1 MLINGDVIE
10 AVAFAVTWISCK
22 GGFMERLKTADV
34 LALGFM
40 TFSLFLG
47 AGNIIF
53 PPSVGMAAGEN
64 VWRVAFGFLLTGVG
78 MPLLAVIA
86 LARVGGGM
94 DRLTAPLGRLAGLL
108 IAIAI
113 YLSIGPLFAT
123 PRTAVVA
130 FEMGMAPFS
139 GNGMWPRLGHSLV
152 FFALSL
158 ALALSPGKLVD
169 RMGKL
174 ITPVLLIALL
184 ILGGSTFLTPVGV
197 IGKSLPAYQDA
208 PMLRGFLDGY
218 LTMDTLGALVF
229 GIVIASA
236 VRDQGITEARLI
248 TFYTVIAGLIAAFGL
263 SLIYLALF
271 YLGAKSQNLAGEA
284 LNGVQILSA
293 YTWQTFGFAGKLLL
307 AVAITLACLTTAVGL
322 ITACGEFFSS
332 RFAISYRLVV
342 CLVSLFSLWVS
353 NQGLDELIRIS
364 TPVLVGLYPLA
375 IVLVGL
381 CLFDRLWLS
390 PRRVF
395 VPVMMVTLIFGVID
409 AITAAGFELWIPLFF
424 RHLPLAEQNLG
435 WLLPTALVMLIAAF
449 MDRRLSKEQ

>member
-1 MLINGDVIE
+1 
-10 AVAFAVTWISCK
+10 
-22 GGFMERLKTADV
+22 MERLKTADV

-78 MPLLAVIA
+78 MPLLAVVA

-94 DRLTAPLGRLAGLL
+94 NQLTAPLGRLAGLL

-130 FEMGMAPFS
+130 FEMGVAPFGGS
-139 GNGMWPRLGHSLV
+139 GVWSRFNHSLA

-158 ALALSPGKLVD
+158 ALAFSPGKLVD

-184 ILGGSTFLTPVGV
+184 ILAGSTFLVPAGA
-197 IGKSLPAYQDA
+197 IGKSLPAYQHA
-208 PMLRGFLDGY
+208 PILRGFLDGY

-236 VRDQGITEARLI
+236 VRNQGITEARLI
-248 TFYTVIAGLIAAFGL
+248 TSYTIIAGLIAALGL

-271 YLGAKSQNLAGEA
+271 YLGATSQNLAGETQ
-284 LNGVQILSA
+284 NGVQILLS
-293 YTWQTFGFAGKLLL
+293 
-307 AVAITLACLTTAVGL
+307 L
-322 ITACGEFFSS
+322 IH
-332 RFAISYRLVV
+332 I
-342 CLVSLFSLWVS
+342 
-353 NQGLDELIRIS
+353 
-364 TPVLVGLYPLA
+364 
-375 IVLVGL
+375 
-381 CLFDRLWLS
+381 
-390 PRRVF
+390 
-395 VPVMMVTLIFGVID
+395 
-409 AITAAGFELWIPLFF
+409 
-424 RHLPLAEQNLG
+424 
-435 WLLPTALVMLIAAF
+435 
-449 MDRRLSKEQ
+449 